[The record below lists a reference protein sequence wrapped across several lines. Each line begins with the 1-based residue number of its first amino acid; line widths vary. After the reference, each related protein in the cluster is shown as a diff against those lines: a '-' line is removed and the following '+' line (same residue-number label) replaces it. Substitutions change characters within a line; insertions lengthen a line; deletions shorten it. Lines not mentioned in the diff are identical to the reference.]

1 MLNSDKKS
9 ISYKKGKTM
18 KIKQSL
24 LSLIMLPIFSVSN
37 TFAGEMMV
45 GGWASQADTS
55 EYNNTILEA
64 VKNNEERK
72 KLKII
77 KIGNIKTQIVAG
89 VNIKADISYQE
100 PKINK
105 NSCAEIVVY
114 KDLSGGLLITS
125 WKDLKC

>member
-1 MLNSDKKS
+1 
-9 ISYKKGKTM
+9 M

-24 LSLIMLPIFSVSN
+24 LSLTMLPIILISN

-45 GGWASQADTS
+45 GGWTSQADNT
-55 EYNNTILEA
+55 EYKNTIVEA

-77 KIGNIKTQIVAG
+77 KIDNIKTQVVAG
-89 VNIKADISYQE
+89 VNIKADISYQGAS
-100 PKINK
+100 INK